1 MWLPLW
7 ATKLGGNALR
17 LSLLLACML
26 LLPAVGGKDAPMP
39 HRSRA
44 VSVTT
49 MSAVS
54 TPRRRGVI
62 LWAYG
67 RSATDTFCGT
77 LLKTARFA
85 YCNGRKEGFN
95 EVHPEAKPL
104 TRSNLGACARRG
116 QMLTHVKPGHLLDGP
131 APNNT
136 TGGIYTPE
144 QLFGAAKDFGY
155 QVVVATYR
163 RNALARDVSSMEL
176 RRRKEKQ
183 VRAHWCDVKVGNR
196 TGLAARYAD
205 QKALYDRGVRA
216 ARTEGLEVFELTFQE
231 LIGDVCAAVNRVTRS
246 LEPQRCGKEQ
256 VKKICPCKESK
267 TPNKHTRT
275 SHRNKGLA
283 GRTSK
288 DAARCITNSLSKDP
302 EYAWMLDLSSFEPPE
317 GTHGPK

>member
-1 MWLPLW
+1 M
-7 ATKLGGNALR
+7 GGNALR
-17 LSLLLACML
+17 LLLLLACTL
-26 LLPAVGGKDAPMP
+26 LVPAVGGNDAPMP
-39 HRSRA
+39 HRSSPA
-44 VSVTT
+44 ASVKSTV
-49 MSAVS
+49 SAVS
-54 TPRRRGVI
+54 APKRRGVI

-77 LLKTARFA
+77 LLKTARFD
-85 YCNGRKEGFN
+85 YCNGIKEGFN
-95 EVHPEAKPL
+95 IDHQGLGKPL
-104 TRSNLGACARRG
+104 TRSNLGKCARRR
-116 QMLTHVKPGHLLDGP
+116 QMLTHVKPGQLLGGP

-144 QLFGAAKDFGY
+144 ELFRAAKDFGY
-155 QVVVATYR
+155 EVVVATYR

-176 RRRKEKQ
+176 PGVSTKRKGGALR
-183 VRAHWCDVKVGNR
+183 VHWCDAKAKVGNR
-196 TGLAARYAD
+196 TGLAARYAK

-216 ARTEGLEVFELTFQE
+216 ARAERLEVFELTFQE

-256 VKKICPCKESK
+256 VKKICRCKESK
-267 TPNKHTRT
+267 TPNKHTTT

-288 DAARCITNSLSKDP
+288 DAARCITKQLSKDP
-302 EYAWMLDLSSFEPPE
+302 EYAWMLDLSSFEPPK